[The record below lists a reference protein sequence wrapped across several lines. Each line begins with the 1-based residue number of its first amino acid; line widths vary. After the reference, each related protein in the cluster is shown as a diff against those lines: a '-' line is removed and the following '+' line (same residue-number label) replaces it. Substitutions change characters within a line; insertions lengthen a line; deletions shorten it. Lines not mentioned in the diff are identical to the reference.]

1 MAYKSYGEWKGISQ
15 VNVVHTAPSEP
26 DDDDDDDDGDTD
38 TEGTDAVPAVPVT
51 SNSNNNNNQ
60 SAAHAPTNP
69 PGRHTRSNSALGSGR
84 EVSDDA
90 SNPKAAREINKLGG
104 WLGVAGN
111 DLDALSETENS
122 ETNFVKNSNSETNF
136 VKNSI
141 SETSKVV
148 VERPVHFDVKLCFH
162 LFD

>member
-1 MAYKSYGEWKGISQ
+1 MMMATPTLRAQTLFRLI
-15 VNVVHTAPSEP
+15 
-26 DDDDDDDDGDTD
+26 
-38 TEGTDAVPAVPVT
+38 PVT
-51 SNSNNNNNQ
+51 SNSNNNNQ
-60 SAAHAPTNP
+60 SAAPAPTNP

-122 ETNFVKNSNSETNF
+122 ETNFVIEKFKLGDQLCEKFNF
-136 VKNSI
+136 G
-141 SETSKVV
+141 
-148 VERPVHFDVKLCFH
+148 DQLCE
-162 LFD
+162 